1 MQSREKKLA
10 LAVTALVGF
19 VLLIVVSVRI
29 VSAFSTRRA
38 TIGRLKGEIAGQ
50 QQQLK
55 QSAAALARRT
65 EYENRSLPRDATAA
79 RARYQDW
86 LFKRIADAGFK
97 PPHDVTAKPIDPRG
111 DLRRLPFDVKVRGT
125 LEQMIRFLYGFYE
138 AGHLHQIRRLN
149 VTRVEK
155 SRELELDLGIE
166 ALSLPEAARQSDLN
180 PAPAKVL
187 AKPDLEAYL
196 TAIHTRNVVGP
207 PNRPP
212 VLSSISPVT
221 GKVGQSVS
229 FTASARDPDP
239 FDQVQYKLEGE
250 LPQGAAID
258 EKSGRFSWS
267 PSINQKPGEYTVT
280 VVATDTGAPPRS
292 VKQPVTIKLAP
303 PALRLAALTDRTIEA
318 NRVLEFPV
326 RLAEQVPMT
335 KVTYEI
341 EGEIASGATL
351 DAATGQFKFAPTA
364 EMEGETLKVTVLAR
378 DDAKPPNAD
387 RQSFSIKVG
396 PPKPVELALDVH
408 ARNTY
413 LTAIVDNGQTEVW
426 FFARTQG
433 QTIKLP
439 HAEVAQDERFAF
451 RVGSFQGRVVEIRR
465 GQVVV
470 EAQNQRVIIPLGASL
485 ADYVPAP

>member
-1 MQSREKKLA
+1 MQFRDKKLLFAA
-10 LAVTALVGF
+10 LGLVGF
-19 VLLIVVSVRI
+19 VLLIIVAVRLT
-29 VSAFSTRRA
+29 SAFSTRRQ
-38 TIGRLKGEIAGQ
+38 TVGRLKGEIASQ
-50 QQQLK
+50 QLRLK
-55 QSAAALARRT
+55 QSAAALARRN
-65 EYENRSLPRDATAA
+65 EYETRSLPRDVTAA

-86 LFKRIADAGFK
+86 LFKKIADAGFK
-97 PPHDVTAKPIDPRG
+97 PPHDVTAKPVDPRG

-125 LEQMIRFLYGFYE
+125 LDQLVRLLYGFYH
-138 AGHLHQIRRLN
+138 AGHLHQIRRLA

-166 ALSLPEAARQSDLN
+166 ALSLPEASRQGDLS
-180 PAPAKVL
+180 AVAGGSL
-187 AKPDLEAYL
+187 AKPDLAAYL

-212 VLSSISPVT
+212 VLSRISPVT

-229 FTASARDPDP
+229 FTASASDPDP
-239 FDQVQYKLEGE
+239 FDQVQYKLDGE
-250 LPQGAAID
+250 KPPGAAID
-258 EKSGRFSWS
+258 EKSGRFTWS
-267 PSINQKPGEYTVT
+267 PPIEQKPGEYTVN

-292 VKQPVTIKLAP
+292 VTQSVKITLAP
-303 PALRLAALTDRTIEA
+303 PALKLATLSDRTIEC

-335 KVTYEI
+335 KVTYEF
-341 EGEIASGATL
+341 EGEVTSATTL

-364 EMEGETLKVTVLAR
+364 DMEGQTLTVTIRAR
-378 DDAKPPNAD
+378 DDAKPPHTD

-396 PPKPVELALDVH
+396 PPKAIELALDVH

-426 FFARTQG
+426 FFARTLG

-439 HAEVAQDERFAF
+439 HPEVAQDERFAF
-451 RVGSFQGRVVEIRR
+451 RVGSFQGRVVDIRR

-470 EAQNQRVIIPLGASL
+470 ESQNQRVIIPLGASL